1 MMATSWYMCLEPH
14 SGPLPEQVLLSAE
27 SSLQTHVT
35 FFSWTV
41 TQLQGTSL
49 YIFPILAQTCVIRGI
64 WVSDSYIFEFLGL
77 QIFSL
82 LLIGS
87 LMPSINI
94 QWMQTINKTL
104 AYGLEMWTSE
114 KA

>member
-1 MMATSWYMCLEPH
+1 
-14 SGPLPEQVLLSAE
+14 
-27 SSLQTHVT
+27 
-35 FFSWTV
+35 
-41 TQLQGTSL
+41 
-49 YIFPILAQTCVIRGI
+49 VIRGI